1 MAQIARDPD
10 REAPRYRWLLHVDLD
25 QFQVSVERQRRTD
38 LAGRTVIV
46 GGDGDPTRARQ
57 VVTCAS
63 YEARALGVH
72 AGMPMR
78 AAAKKAPEAIFL
90 PLDMSAYERA
100 SSQVMEVLRGFGD
113 AIEVW
118 GWDEAYL
125 GIGDRAGPPT
135 RSTADL
141 VETARSIWATVARE
155 TGLTCCIGISDNK
168 QRAKAATGFA
178 KRAVRSPDAGADARV
193 FVLDETNWSALM
205 DDRPCRDLWSVGSR
219 TAAKLTAAGIDTVAH
234 LVSTDLEQLVAM
246 FGPHQG
252 NWLYVL
258 SRGGGDD
265 AISNEPYVA
274 KSHSRARTFDT
285 DLTEPAELLAAV
297 QALAREVLDQVIAED
312 RIAFRVGLTVRTKT
326 FYTRTKT
333 RKLPEPTTSFE
344 PIAAVA
350 EALLNAFEIDRPVRL
365 MAVKLE
371 LLDPEQQASGG

>member
-1 MAQIARDPD
+1 MAQTSGDAA
-10 REAPRYRWLLHVDLD
+10 REAPRYRWLFHVDLD
-25 QFQVSVERQRRTD
+25 QFQVAVERQRRGD
-38 LAGRTVIV
+38 LIGRTVIV

-63 YEARALGVH
+63 YEARALGVR

-78 AAAKKAPEAIFL
+78 AAVKKAPDAVFL
-90 PLDMSAYERA
+90 PLDMAEYERA
-100 SSQVMEVLRGFGD
+100 SSRAMDVLRGFGG

-125 GIGDRAGPPT
+125 GVEDRAG
-135 RSTADL
+135 TATLTSDDVVAVAESIRTA
-141 VETARSIWATVARE
+141 VERE
-155 TGLTCCIGISDNK
+155 TGLQCCVGISDNK

-178 KRAVRSPDAGADARV
+178 KAAVRRPDAGVDARV

-205 DDRPCRDLWSVGSR
+205 DHRPCRDLWSVGSR
-219 TAAKLTAAGIDTVAH
+219 TAAKLSAAGIDTVAQ
-234 LVSTDLEQLVAM
+234 LVATDLDQLVAM

-265 AISNEPYVA
+265 AISDEPFVA
-274 KSHSRARTFDT
+274 KSHSRARTFDV
-285 DLTEPAELLAAV
+285 DLTDRADLLAAV
-297 QALAREVLDQVIAED
+297 DELAREVLEQVVAEG

-326 FYTRTKT
+326 FYTRTKM
-333 RKLPEPTTSFE
+333 RKLQEATTSIG
-344 PIAAVA
+344 PIVTVA
-350 EALLNAFEIDRPVRL
+350 EELLDAFEIDRPIRL

-371 LLDPEQQASGG
+371 LLDPGSTGGA